1 MFYVAPLA
9 WMENVG
15 GEMGKM
21 GKYQPKGGRFL
32 PFDVR
37 LSFHHCSRLESEE
50 NEHRLTDGAEVLRV
64 YSNNFHGED
73 TQFSSYLLCAH

>member
-9 WMENVG
+9 WVENVK

-50 NEHRLTDGAEVLRV
+50 K
-64 YSNNFHGED
+64 
-73 TQFSSYLLCAH
+73 